1 MNWCR
6 NLVNHEQWD
15 SPLSFLLAMIGSAV
29 GLGNIWRFSYVVYSN
44 GGGTFFIPYL
54 VAIAIMGIPFLI
66 LEYGLGYSFK
76 DSFTNI
82 VKKINPKFEFVSW
95 MLVLFVFIVVIY
107 YLVILSWDLIYL
119 IFSFTFQWGSDP
131 AAYFVNNVGGSS
143 NLSGLT
149 IFLIPVTLCLL
160 LLWLIIWFVSHKDLN
175 DGIGK
180 FSKILIPLL
189 FISMFS
195 IIIYSTTLPGAG
207 LGIDTL
213 LNPDWNKIWDVNIW
227 LAAFSQIIF
236 SLSMGQ
242 AIAVT
247 YASYLPE
254 GSKLS
259 DNVLVVVF
267 ANCSFEVLTAFGVFS
282 ILGFMSSTSGTPMV
296 QLVTEGT
303 GLIFVVFPMIFN
315 FMGIIGHILAP
326 VLFLSILFAGLSSAV
341 GIFEPMINSTL
352 HKFGWSRKKTVTV
365 LSIIGCAFS
374 LLFTSAIGG
383 YLVEVVDGFVN
394 KFGILFLLA
403 VQCIIFG
410 WFFDIDSLIPT
421 LNEGSKFKVGKIWKI
436 IIKYVLPIFII
447 FVWAIGMYD
456 LFLGA
461 NAFELIVYS
470 IILITVL
477 AVSGIF
483 TKKESRD

>member
-1 MNWCR
+1 
-6 NLVNHEQWD
+6 
-15 SPLSFLLAMIGSAV
+15 
-29 GLGNIWRFSYVVYSN
+29 
-44 GGGTFFIPYL
+44 
-54 VAIAIMGIPFLI
+54 
-66 LEYGLGYSFK
+66 
-76 DSFTNI
+76 
-82 VKKINPKFEFVSW
+82 
-95 MLVLFVFIVVIY
+95 
-107 YLVILSWDLIYL
+107 
-119 IFSFTFQWGSDP
+119 
-131 AAYFVNNVGGSS
+131 
-143 NLSGLT
+143 
-149 IFLIPVTLCLL
+149 
-160 LLWLIIWFVSHKDLN
+160 
-175 DGIGK
+175 
-180 FSKILIPLL
+180 
-189 FISMFS
+189 MFS
-195 IIIYSTTLPGAG
+195 IIIYALTLPGAG
-207 LGIDTL
+207 LGIDAL
-213 LNPDWNKIWDVNIW
+213 LNPDWNKIWDANIW

-267 ANCSFEVLTAFGVFS
+267 ANCSFEVFTAFGVFS

-296 QLVTEGT
+296 QLVSEGT

-341 GIFEPMINSTL
+341 AIFEPMINSTL

-394 KFGILFLLA
+394 KFGILLLLA

-410 WFFDIDSLIPT
+410 WFYDIDSLIPT
-421 LNEGSKFKVGKIWKI
+421 LNENSRFKVGKIWKT
-436 IIKYVLPIFII
+436 IIKYVLPMFII
-447 FVWAIGMYD
+447 FVWAIGMHD

-461 NAFELIVYS
+461 NTFELIIYS
-470 IILITVL
+470 IIFILVL

-483 TKKESRD
+483 TKKESKD

>member
-1 MNWCR
+1 
-6 NLVNHEQWD
+6 
-15 SPLSFLLAMIGSAV
+15 
-29 GLGNIWRFSYVVYSN
+29 
-44 GGGTFFIPYL
+44 
-54 VAIAIMGIPFLI
+54 
-66 LEYGLGYSFK
+66 
-76 DSFTNI
+76 
-82 VKKINPKFEFVSW
+82 
-95 MLVLFVFIVVIY
+95 
-107 YLVILSWDLIYL
+107 
-119 IFSFTFQWGSDP
+119 
-131 AAYFVNNVGGSS
+131 
-143 NLSGLT
+143 
-149 IFLIPVTLCLL
+149 
-160 LLWLIIWFVSHKDLN
+160 
-175 DGIGK
+175 
-180 FSKILIPLL
+180 
-189 FISMFS
+189 MFS
-195 IIIYSTTLPGAG
+195 IIIYALTLPGAG
-207 LGIDTL
+207 LGIDAL
-213 LNPDWNKIWDVNIW
+213 LNPDWNKIWDANIW

-267 ANCSFEVLTAFGVFS
+267 ANCSFEVFTAFGVFS

-296 QLVTEGT
+296 QLVSEGT

-341 GIFEPMINSTL
+341 AIFEPMINSTL

-394 KFGILFLLA
+394 KFGILLLLA

-410 WFFDIDSLIPT
+410 WFYDIDSLIPT
-421 LNEGSKFKVGKIWKI
+421 LNENSRFKVGKIWKT
-436 IIKYVLPIFII
+436 IIKYVLPMFII
-447 FVWAIGMYD
+447 FVWANR
-456 LFLGA
+456 
-461 NAFELIVYS
+461 NA
-470 IILITVL
+470 
-477 AVSGIF
+477 
-483 TKKESRD
+483 